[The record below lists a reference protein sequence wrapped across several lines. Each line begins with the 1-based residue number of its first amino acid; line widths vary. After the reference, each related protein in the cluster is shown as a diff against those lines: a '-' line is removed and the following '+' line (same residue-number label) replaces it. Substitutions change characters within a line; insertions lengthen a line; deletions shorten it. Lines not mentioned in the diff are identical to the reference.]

1 MEINFRTQEW
11 KDAKVIFD
19 FFRKETNCF
28 DSNGRLCVQPKY
40 VVAIDND
47 PVSAYYAAVIMKQAK
62 SQFGVYPQ
70 LLCVGGN
77 GMLSKYL
84 NRYADGIILSNGM
97 KLRMV
102 ALHFGNFP
110 VCVLDRG
117 NTTEV
122 NIKEI
127 IDFLVVY
134 NNYDA
139 PLIFCVT
146 QRLSKRLERIV
157 AYSTRRFPSTHP
169 LNAYY
174 YVPGEDIRDV
184 CRLYNGM
191 ALAGGLPLLSEAAA
205 LYDRV
210 GTSRYV
216 NHYTAEYDG
225 TIPKYVMQ
233 AGMRLMEKYP
243 LKVSQNII
251 TAPWQYACIYLS
263 LLKNRKAIA
272 EDLDDKIIE
281 WMQTF

>member
-1 MEINFRTQEW
+1 M
-11 KDAKVIFD
+11 
-19 FFRKETNCF
+19 
-28 DSNGRLCVQPKY
+28 QPKY

-47 PVSAYYAAVIMKQAK
+47 PVSAYYAADIMKQAK
-62 SQFGVYPQ
+62 SQFGVYPK
-70 LLCVGGN
+70 LLCVGGSS
-77 GMLSKYL
+77 MLSKYL
-84 NRYADGIILSNGM
+84 NRYEDDIILSDGM

-102 ALHFGNFP
+102 ALRLGSFP
-110 VCVLDRG
+110 VWVLDNG
-117 NTTEV
+117 TNTEA

-127 IDFLVVY
+127 IDFLTIY
-134 NNYDA
+134 NDYDA

-146 QRLSKRLERIV
+146 QRLSKRLERTV
-157 AYSTRRFPSTHP
+157 AYSTRQFPGTHP

-216 NHYTAEYDG
+216 NRYIAEYDG
-225 TIPKYVMQ
+225 MIPKYVMQ
-233 AGMRLMEKYP
+233 AGMRLEEKYP
-243 LKVSQNII
+243 LKVSQNIM
-251 TAPWQYACIYLS
+251 TAPMQYANIYLS

-272 EDLDDKIIE
+272 EDLDDKIME
-281 WMQTF
+281 WMQNF